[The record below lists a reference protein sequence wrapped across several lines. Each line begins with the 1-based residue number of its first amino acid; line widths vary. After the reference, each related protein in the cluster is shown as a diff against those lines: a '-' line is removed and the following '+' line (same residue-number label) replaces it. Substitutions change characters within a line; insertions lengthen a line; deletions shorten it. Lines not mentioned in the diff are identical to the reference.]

1 MLQIIVRKNLKR
13 RYKMPQS
20 DNIQTGPDKTKPEA
34 FQAKPVNTAGNI
46 KVGTQSGAAT
56 GQLKTNQR

>member
-1 MLQIIVRKNLKR
+1 
-13 RYKMPQS
+13 MPQNE
-20 DNIQTGPDKTKPEA
+20 NIQSGPDKVKPEA

-56 GQLKTNQR
+56 GQLKTNQK